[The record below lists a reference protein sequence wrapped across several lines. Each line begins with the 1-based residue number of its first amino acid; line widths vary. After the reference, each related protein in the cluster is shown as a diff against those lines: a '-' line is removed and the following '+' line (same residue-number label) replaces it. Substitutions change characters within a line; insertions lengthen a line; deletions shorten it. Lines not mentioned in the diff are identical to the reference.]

1 MLATPKSSAKSHR
14 NSLIGL
20 EANPIISVKE
30 ARKLL
35 GKQFNYLTDD
45 EVQRMVALLDNIARG
60 FIQSKV
66 PQY

>member
-1 MLATPKSSAKSHR
+1 MLAVAKKSAKSHR
-14 NSLIGL
+14 HSLIGL
-20 EANPIISVKE
+20 EDSPIISVKE

-35 GKQFNYLTDD
+35 GKQFDYLTDD

-66 PQY
+66 PEL